1 VGHVNELKQHLFVG
15 LPDADHIARVA
26 VRLAVAVVL
35 GGVIGFERQREGK
48 WAGLR
53 THMLV
58 SLGAALIVL
67 APLEAGMESA
77 DISRVIQG
85 LVTGIGFL
93 GGGTIL
99 KLSDERQVRGLTSAA
114 SIWLTA
120 AVGMAVGLGMLWPAL
135 LGTILTWVIL
145 RLLHRLDRLIP
156 KEQGGPPEE
165 KEP

>member
-1 VGHVNELKQHLFVG
+1 VNELKQHLFVG

-99 KLSDERQVRGLTSAA
+99 KLGDEHQVRGLTSAA

-156 KEQGGPPEE
+156 KEQGGPSEE

>member
-1 VGHVNELKQHLFVG
+1 VDELKTHLIVA
-15 LPDADHIARVA
+15 LPDMDHVVRVV

-35 GGVIGFERQREGK
+35 GGITGFEREREGK
-48 WAGLR
+48 WAGMR

-58 SLGAALIVL
+58 AMGAALIVL
-67 APLEAGMESA
+67 APLEAGMTSA
-77 DISRVIQG
+77 DLSRIIQG

-99 KLSDERQVRGLTSAA
+99 KLSEERQVRGLTSAA

-135 LGTILTWVIL
+135 LGTALTWFVL
-145 RLLHRLDRLIP
+145 RALHRLDRLID
-156 KEQGGPPEE
+156 KDRTASGGE

>member
-1 VGHVNELKQHLFVG
+1 VDELRAHLFLA
-15 LPDADHIARVA
+15 LPDANHVARVV

-35 GGVIGFERQREGK
+35 GGVIGFEREREGK
-48 WAGLR
+48 WAGIR

-58 SLGAALIVL
+58 ALGAALIVL
-67 APLEAGMESA
+67 APLEAGMASA

-99 KLSDERQVRGLTSAA
+99 KLGDERQVRGLTSAA
-114 SIWLTA
+114 SIWLTS
-120 AVGMAVGLGMLWPAL
+120 AVGLAVGLGMLWPAL
-135 LGTILTWVIL
+135 FGTVLTWVIL
-145 RLLHRLDRLIP
+145 KVLHHLDQLIP
-156 KEQGGPPEE
+156 KDRAGPPPE

>member
-1 VGHVNELKQHLFVG
+1 MEELQKHLFLA
-15 LPDADHIARVA
+15 LPDIDHVVRVV
-26 VRLAVAVVL
+26 VRLAVALLL
-35 GGVIGFERQREGK
+35 GGVIGFEREREGK
-48 WAGLR
+48 WAGMR

-58 SLGAALIVL
+58 ALGAALIVM
-67 APLEAGMESA
+67 APLEAGMKSA

-99 KLSDERQVRGLTSAA
+99 KLGDERQVRGLTSAA

-120 AVGMAVGLGMLWPAL
+120 AVGLAVGLGMLWPAVI
-135 LGTILTWVIL
+135 GTFLTWFVL
-145 RLLHRLDRLIP
+145 RVLHRLDRLIP
-156 KEQGGPPEE
+156 KGRAASSEE